1 MSGHFEH
8 SEANAVDSSWGSV
21 LFVTLP
27 IVLSNLSNSIM
38 YTIDRIMV
46 ISYSVDALNAVSVS
60 GNLFATFSFLFIG
73 ITDTAEVFVGQYNGA
88 KNYKRLATPV
98 WQMFYFS
105 LATSLIF
112 FPIAYFSETLNLLP
126 PYYLKDGVTYQRI
139 MMYGGPLFPMFTG
152 LAAFFVGQGRA
163 KIVTIAVVCGALLN
177 AFLNYVLIYGV
188 KDLIPSFGVAGAASS
203 TIISQT
209 VQNLILVVALLSP
222 KNRRI
227 TLYSCGF
234 DKEVFMGCIK
244 IGTPLAI
251 SNFLVILAWYFV
263 QSILSNLSKDEATI
277 YSICLSI
284 YLLVMSLGE
293 GLSKAT
299 STVVANM
306 IGSRNLEQTKMAY
319 KKFLM
324 LAIVSSAFF
333 IVPLSIFPDHCI
345 FNFLQML
352 KEDISG
358 IYTSLRVCLH
368 WISVDV
374 ILESILCILWGVL
387 IAGGDTVYPT
397 MAYQITIWIF
407 VVSPVVV
414 SFFFGFPISTRL
426 VYQEVFVWMCVVL
439 WLFHRRY
446 LSMKWYKKLV

>member
-8 SEANAVDSSWGSV
+8 SDANAVDSSWRSIF
-21 LFVTLP
+21 FVTLP

-46 ISYSVDALNAVSVS
+46 ISCSVDALNAVSVS

-88 KNYKRLATPV
+88 KNYKRLASPV

-112 FPIAYFSETLNLLP
+112 VPIAYFSDTLNLLP
-126 PYYLKDGVTYQRI
+126 PYYLEDGVKYQRI
-139 MMYGGPLFPMFTG
+139 MMSGGFLFPMFTG

-163 KIVTIAVVCGALLN
+163 KIVTVAVVCGALLN
-177 AFLNYVLIYGV
+177 VTLNYILIYGV
-188 KDLIPSFGVAGAASS
+188 KGLIPSLGVVGAASS
-203 TIISQT
+203 TIVSQI
-209 VQNLILVVALLSP
+209 VQNLILIGALLSR
-222 KNRRI
+222 KNRHI
-227 TLYSCGF
+227 TLYSCRF

-244 IGTPLAI
+244 IGGPIAI

-263 QSILSNLSKDEATI
+263 QSILCNASKDEATI

-306 IGSRNLEQTKMAY
+306 IGSRNLEQTKVAY
-319 KKFLM
+319 KKFLI
-324 LAIVSSAFF
+324 LAIACSAVF
-333 IVPLSIFPDHCI
+333 IIPLSIFPDYCL

-358 IYTSLRVCLH
+358 IYESLRICLH

-397 MAYQITIWIF
+397 MAYQITIWLF
-407 VVSPVVV
+407 VVSPVIF
-414 SFFFGFPISTRL
+414 SFFFDLSVSTKL
-426 VYQEVFVWMCVVL
+426 VYQEVFVWMCIAL
-439 WLFHRRY
+439 WLFYRRY